1 MRAVGAGGIV
11 TPMSE
16 STSTPSEKPYDPA
29 QDPDADPEQL
39 KREESVDQPSQA
51 EGEDDSGTAEP
62 TS

>member
-1 MRAVGAGGIV
+1 MV

-39 KREESVDQPSQA
+39 KREESFDQPSQA
-51 EGEDDSGTAEP
+51 EGEDDAGSEP